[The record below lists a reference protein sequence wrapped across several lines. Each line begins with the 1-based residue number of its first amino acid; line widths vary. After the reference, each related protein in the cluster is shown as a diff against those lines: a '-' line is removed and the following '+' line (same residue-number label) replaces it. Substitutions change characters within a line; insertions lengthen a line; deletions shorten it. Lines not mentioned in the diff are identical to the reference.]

1 MRTHRNQV
9 LELAVELFEQEN
21 PGQIWL
27 EPSAIRSGEDTS
39 FGDGHPSLKFKAW
52 YLDRARGMLTLEE
65 AAA

>member
-9 LELAVELFEQEN
+9 LELAIELFEQEN

-27 EPSAIRSGEDTS
+27 EASLFQSGEDAS
-39 FGDGHPSLKFKAW
+39 FGGGHPSQRFKAW
-52 YLDRARGMLTLEE
+52 YLDRARKMLAVGE